1 MQPDHSNSYTETC
14 SIFVRSSTKTLV
26 VPGPLTYMPILEALK
41 LALTAILSHKL
52 RSFLTLLGVI
62 FGVATVIVVVSL
74 IEGFNAYVD
83 EKIANIG
90 TNAFSIGKYS
100 IDDFSSVEALNAA
113 RRRNKDITLE
123 DAAALAARGG
133 AIHDVGAKE
142 DTLGDVK
149 FGSTTLRRI
158 HIGASTP
165 NMADIERVEASDGR
179 FFSKVDEETRRN
191 VTFIGADVVEKLFP
205 TTDPLGQTI
214 RIDGRPFEVIG
225 VGKAKGSV
233 FGQPQ
238 DMYVSMPL
246 STFLAIYGS
255 RRSLQLSVTSTSP
268 ATYQDAVDE
277 ARIVMR
283 TRRKLTP
290 SEKDNFGIIT
300 PSAINELRDKIFGT
314 IQIAAIGV
322 TSISLVVGGIVIMNI
337 MLVSVTERT
346 KEIGIRKSIG
356 ARRSDILKQFL
367 AESTMLSLLGGAIGI
382 GIAYLLAK
390 LVATVTPVPTS
401 LPLLAVTIAL
411 LVSGTVGL
419 ISGVYPAW
427 RAARLDP
434 IEALRAE

>member
-1 MQPDHSNSYTETC
+1 
-14 SIFVRSSTKTLV
+14 
-26 VPGPLTYMPILEALK
+26 MPFLEALK
-41 LALTAILSHKL
+41 LALSAILGHKL

-74 IEGFNAYVD
+74 IEGFNSYVD

-90 TNAFSIGKYS
+90 TNAFSVSKFS

-113 RRRNKDITLE
+113 RRRNKDITLD
-123 DAAALAARGG
+123 DAAALAGRGG
-133 AIHDVGAKE
+133 AIQDVGAKE
-142 DTLGDVK
+142 DIVGDVK
-149 FGSTTLRRI
+149 LGSVNLFRV
-158 HIGASTP
+158 HISATTP
-165 NMADIERVEASDGR
+165 NIAEIERIEVGEGR
-179 FFSKVDEETRRN
+179 YFNKSEEDSRRN
-191 VTFIGADVVEKLFP
+191 ATFIGADVADKLFP
-205 TTDPLGQTI
+205 TANPLGQTI
-214 RIDGRPFEVIG
+214 RIDGRPFTVIG

-255 RRSLQLSVTSTSP
+255 RRSINLSVTSTSP
-268 ATYQDAVDE
+268 ETYQDAVEE
-277 ARIVMR
+277 ARVVMR
-283 TRRKLTP
+283 TRRKLAP
-290 SEKDNFGIIT
+290 NDKDNFGIIT

-314 IQIAAIGV
+314 IQVAAIGI

-367 AESTMLSLLGGAIGI
+367 AESTMLSLFGGAIGI
-382 GIAYLLAK
+382 SIAYALAK
-390 LVATVTPVPTS
+390 LVATLTPVPTV
-401 LPLLAVTIAL
+401 LPLFAVTVAL
-411 LVSGTVGL
+411 IVSASVGL

>member
-1 MQPDHSNSYTETC
+1 
-14 SIFVRSSTKTLV
+14 
-26 VPGPLTYMPILEALK
+26 MPFFEALK
-41 LALTAILSHKL
+41 LAVSAILGHKL

-90 TNAFSIGKYS
+90 TNAFSVTKYS

-113 RRRNKDITLE
+113 RRRNKDVTLD
-123 DAAALAARGG
+123 DAAALLARRV
-133 AIHDVGAKE
+133 AIQDVGAKE
-142 DTLGDVK
+142 DAPGDVK
-149 FGSTTLRRI
+149 FGSINLFRV
-158 HIGASTP
+158 HISATTP
-165 NMADIERVEASDGR
+165 NIAEIERIEVGEGR
-179 FFSKVDEETRRN
+179 YFNKSEEEGRRN
-191 VTFIGADVVEKLFP
+191 VTFIGADVADKLFP
-205 TTDPLGQTI
+205 TANPLGQTI
-214 RIDGRPFEVIG
+214 RIDGRPFFVIG

-255 RRSLQLSVTSTSP
+255 RRSVNLSVTSTS
-268 ATYQDAVDE
+268 AEAYQDAVEE
-277 ARIVMR
+277 ARVVMR
-283 TRRKLTP
+283 TRRKLAP

-314 IQIAAIGV
+314 IQIAAVGI

-356 ARRSDILKQFL
+356 ARRTDILKQFL
-367 AESTMLSLLGGAIGI
+367 AESTMLSLFGGAIGI
-382 GIAYLLAK
+382 TIAYLLAK
-390 LVATVTPVPTS
+390 LVAAVTPVPTS
-401 LPLLAVTIAL
+401 LPLFAVTIAL
-411 LVSGTVGL
+411 AVSATVGL

-434 IEALRAE
+434 IEALRME

>member
-1 MQPDHSNSYTETC
+1 
-14 SIFVRSSTKTLV
+14 
-26 VPGPLTYMPILEALK
+26 MPFFEALK
-41 LALTAILSHKL
+41 LALSSILGHKL

-90 TNAFSIGKYS
+90 TNAFSISKFS

-113 RRRNKDITLE
+113 RRRNKDVTLE

-133 AIHDVGAKE
+133 SIQDVGAKE
-142 DTLGDVK
+142 DIAGDIK
-149 FGSTTLRRI
+149 FGATNLYQI
-158 HIGASTP
+158 HISATTP
-165 NMADIERVEASDGR
+165 NIAEIERIEAREGR
-179 FFSKVDEETRRN
+179 YFSKAEEESRRN
-191 VTFIGADVVEKLFP
+191 VTFVGAEVADKLFP
-205 TTDPLGQTI
+205 TVNPLGQTI
-214 RIDGRPFEVIG
+214 RIDGRPFLIVG

-255 RRSLQLSVTSTSP
+255 RRSISLSVTSTGPS
-268 ATYQDAVDE
+268 TYQDAVED
-277 ARIVMR
+277 ARVVMR
-283 TRRKLTP
+283 TRRKLGTN
-290 SEKDNFGIIT
+290 EKDSFGIIT

-314 IQIAAIGV
+314 IQVAAIGI

-367 AESTMLSLLGGAIGI
+367 AESTMLSLLGGSI
-382 GIAYLLAK
+382 GIAIAYALAK
-390 LVATVTPVPTS
+390 LVATLTPVPTA
-401 LPLLAVTIAL
+401 LPWVAVTLAL
-411 LVSGTVGL
+411 VVSGSVGL

-427 RAARLDP
+427 RAAGLDP
-434 IEALRAE
+434 IEALRTE

>member
-1 MQPDHSNSYTETC
+1 
-14 SIFVRSSTKTLV
+14 
-26 VPGPLTYMPILEALK
+26 MPFLEALK
-41 LALTAILSHKL
+41 LAISAILGHKL

-90 TNAFSIGKYS
+90 TNAFSVSKFS

-113 RRRNKDITLE
+113 RRRNKDITLD
-123 DAAALAARGG
+123 DAKALAARGG
-133 AIHDVGAKE
+133 AIHEVGAKE
-142 DTLGDVK
+142 DIAGDVK
-149 FGSTTLRRI
+149 FGSIHLFRV
-158 HIGASTP
+158 HIGATTP
-165 NMADIERVEASDGR
+165 NIAEIERIEAGEGR
-179 FFSKVDEETRRN
+179 YFNKSEEDSRRN
-191 VTFIGADVVEKLFP
+191 VTFIGADVADKLFP
-205 TTDPLGQTI
+205 TSNPLGQTI
-214 RIDGRPFEVIG
+214 RIDGRPFVVIG

-246 STFLAIYGS
+246 STFLAAYGS
-255 RRSLQLSVTSTSP
+255 RRSVNLSVTSSIP
-268 ATYQDAVDE
+268 ATYQDAVEE
-277 ARIVMR
+277 ARVVMR

-290 SEKDNFGIIT
+290 NEKDNFGIIT

-314 IQIAAIGV
+314 IQIAAVGV

-367 AESTMLSLLGGAIGI
+367 AESTMLSLFGGAIGI
-382 GIAYLLAK
+382 SIAYALAK
-390 LVATVTPVPTS
+390 LVAVLTPVPTA
-401 LPLLAVTIAL
+401 LPLFAVTIAL
-411 LVSGTVGL
+411 AVSGSVGL

-434 IEALRAE
+434 IEALRSE

>member
-1 MQPDHSNSYTETC
+1 
-14 SIFVRSSTKTLV
+14 
-26 VPGPLTYMPILEALK
+26 MPILEALK
-41 LALTAILSHKL
+41 LALSAILSHKL

-74 IEGFNAYVD
+74 VEGFNAYVD

-90 TNAFSIGKYS
+90 TNAFSVSKYS
-100 IDDFSSVEALNAA
+100 IEDFSSVEALNAA
-113 RRRNKDITLE
+113 RRRNKDITLD

-133 AIHDVGAKE
+133 VIQEVGAKE
-142 DTLGDVK
+142 DITGDVK
-149 FGSTTLRRI
+149 FGATTLRRV
-158 HIGASTP
+158 HISATTP
-165 NMADIERVEASDGR
+165 NIADIERIEASDGR
-179 FFSKVDEETRRN
+179 YFNKIDEETRRN
-191 VTFIGADVVEKLFP
+191 ATFIGADVADKLFP
-205 TTDPLGQTI
+205 TANPMGQTI

-225 VGKAKGSV
+225 IGKAKGSV

-238 DMYVSMPL
+238 DMYVAMPL

-255 RRSLQLSVTSTSP
+255 RRSLNLSVTATGP

-283 TRRKLTP
+283 TRRKLSP

-346 KEIGIRKSIG
+346 KEIGLRKSIG

-382 GIAYLLAK
+382 GIAYALAK

-411 LVSGTVGL
+411 LVSGSVGL

-434 IEALRAE
+434 IEALRTE